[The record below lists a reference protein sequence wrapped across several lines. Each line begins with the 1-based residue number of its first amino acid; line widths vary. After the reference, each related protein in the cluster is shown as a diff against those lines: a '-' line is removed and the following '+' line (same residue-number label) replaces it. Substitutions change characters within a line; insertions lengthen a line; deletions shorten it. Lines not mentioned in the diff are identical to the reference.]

1 MRMFVALRAE
11 DPLKRAAVQYME
23 ELKRLGVS
31 GSFTKPDNLHITLAF
46 IGESAYSKRA
56 EQAIRNVR
64 SGPFVLESALAGR
77 FGDILWLGF
86 KKSGCLSDLAEGV
99 RAELTKAGFSLDN
112 RPFKA
117 HMTLAR
123 RVRLP
128 EGCMLKMPPVQMQVK
143 EICLM
148 KSELGEKGLV
158 YTPLYKKKLE

>member
-46 IGESAYSKRA
+46 IGESAYFKRA
-56 EQAIRNVR
+56 EQAVRNVR

-86 KKSGCLSDLAEGV
+86 KKSGCLSELAEGV

-128 EGCMLKMPPVQMQVK
+128 EGRC
-143 EICLM
+143 
-148 KSELGEKGLV
+148 
-158 YTPLYKKKLE
+158 

>member
-1 MRMFVALRAE
+1 M
-11 DPLKRAAVQYME
+11 
-23 ELKRLGVS
+23 
-31 GSFTKPDNLHITLAF
+31 
-46 IGESAYSKRA
+46 
-56 EQAIRNVR
+56 
-64 SGPFVLESALAGR
+64 
-77 FGDILWLGF
+77 
-86 KKSGCLSDLAEGV
+86 AEGV

-128 EGCMLKMPPVQMQVK
+128 EGRLLKMPPVQMQVK

-148 KSELGEKGLV
+148 KSERGEKGLV

>member
-1 MRMFVALRAE
+1 MRLFVALRAE

-23 ELKRLGVS
+23 ELRRLGVS

-46 IGESAYSKRA
+46 IGESAYFRRA

-64 SGPFVLESALAGR
+64 VEPFVLKSEFPGR

-86 KKSGCLSDLAEGV
+86 KKSRSLCALAESV
-99 RAELTKAGFSLDN
+99 KAELTASGFNLDK

-123 RVRLP
+123 RARLP
-128 EGCMLKMPPVQMQVK
+128 EGNLLKMPPVQMLV
-143 EICLM
+143 EEVCLM
-148 KSELGEKGLV
+148 KSERGEKGLV